1 MVIDLTAF
9 VTSNVDNILI
19 DDNVDISS
27 EYYENT
33 SIRDLKNTHFHGNI
47 VRISDSDYQI
57 SGVISGIMVLPDDVT
72 LEDVDYSYQIDID
85 EEFSDNEN
93 SNDLKIIQNKLDITN
108 FLWQNILVEI
118 PSKIRL
124 EKNKDLT
131 LKGDGWRFITEDEF
145 NKGNSPLS
153 ELSEIFNSR
162 KE

>member
-1 MVIDLTAF
+1 MVIDLTTF
-9 VTSNVDNILI
+9 VTSSIDNILI
-19 DDNVDISS
+19 DDSVDIDL

-33 SIRDLKNTHFHGNI
+33 SIRDLKNTHFQGNI

-93 SNDLKIIQNKLDITN
+93 SNDLKIVQNKLDITN

-153 ELSEIFNSR
+153 ELNEIFNSR

>member
-1 MVIDLTAF
+1 MVIDLTTF
-9 VTSNVDNILI
+9 VTSNIDNILI
-19 DDNVDISS
+19 DDSVDISS

-33 SIRDLKNTHFHGNI
+33 TIRNLKDTHFKGSI

-72 LEDVDYSYQIDID
+72 LEDVDYSYQIDIE
-85 EEFSDNEN
+85 EEFSDKED
-93 SNDLKIIQNKLDITN
+93 SEDLKIVQNKLDITD